1 MSMRKNKGVNANMNF
16 LFGGVLLFF
25 VLVLIVGLFSFFTL
39 QQFWHSD
46 ESVKVAGVTKRYDY
60 SVAFDSSF
68 KGKSYKLY
76 LSNDYEEYDIWIR
89 NVISKPKL
97 SDGRTWT
104 FWQYT
109 NRGKLDGYNGKEK
122 FIDLNVFNGSKEKFA
137 SFLQNRG
144 YKNPAK
150 EP

>member
-46 ESVKVAGVTKRYDY
+46 ESVKVAEVTKRYDY

-76 LSNDYEEYDIWIR
+76 LNDSLVYVGTPVDVDT
-89 NVISKPKL
+89 VIKL
-97 SDGRTWT
+97 RRIAVDNSLLVVDGATDAIAAIVELGVSGAVNLKCEKGAVA
-104 FWQYT
+104 FSI
-109 NRGKLDGYNGKEK
+109 KE
-122 FIDLNVFNGSKEKFA
+122 
-137 SFLQNRG
+137 
-144 YKNPAK
+144 
-150 EP
+150 

>member
-1 MSMRKNKGVNANMNF
+1 MIMRKNKGVNANMNF

-46 ESVKVAGVTKRYDY
+46 ESVKVAEITKRYDY

-76 LSNDYEEYDIWIR
+76 LNDSLVYVGTPVDVDT
-89 NVISKPKL
+89 VIKL
-97 SDGRTWT
+97 RRIAVDNSLLVVDGATDAIAAIVELGVSGAVNLK
-104 FWQYT
+104 FEQ
-109 NRGKLDGYNGKEK
+109 GAVAFSIKE
-122 FIDLNVFNGSKEKFA
+122 
-137 SFLQNRG
+137 
-144 YKNPAK
+144 
-150 EP
+150 

>member
-46 ESVKVAGVTKRYDY
+46 ESVKVAEVTKRYDY

-76 LSNDYEEYDIWIR
+76 LNDSLVYVGTPVDVDT
-89 NVISKPKL
+89 VIKL
-97 SDGRTWT
+97 RRIAVDNSLLVQPEGETENN
-104 FWQYT
+104 F
-109 NRGKLDGYNGKEK
+109 EK
-122 FIDLNVFNGSKEKFA
+122 YPSVATAVNTCRLKQRI
-137 SFLQNRG
+137 
-144 YKNPAK
+144 
-150 EP
+150 

>member
-46 ESVKVAGVTKRYDY
+46 ESVKVAEVTKRYDY

-76 LSNDYEEYDIWIR
+76 LNDSLVYVGTPVDVDT
-89 NVISKPKL
+89 VIKL
-97 SDGRTWT
+97 RRIAVDNSLLVVDGATDAIAAIVELGVSGAVYLKCVQGAVA
-104 FWQYT
+104 FY
-109 NRGKLDGYNGKEK
+109 LKE
-122 FIDLNVFNGSKEKFA
+122 
-137 SFLQNRG
+137 
-144 YKNPAK
+144 
-150 EP
+150 

>member
-1 MSMRKNKGVNANMNF
+1 MIMRKNKGVNANMNF

-46 ESVKVAGVTKRYDY
+46 ESVKVAEVTKRYDY

-76 LSNDYEEYDIWIR
+76 LNDSLVYVGTPVDVDT
-89 NVISKPKL
+89 VIKL
-97 SDGRTWT
+97 RRVAVDNSLLVVDGVTDAIAAIVELGVSGAVNLKCEQGAVA
-104 FWQYT
+104 FYI
-109 NRGKLDGYNGKEK
+109 KE
-122 FIDLNVFNGSKEKFA
+122 
-137 SFLQNRG
+137 
-144 YKNPAK
+144 
-150 EP
+150 

>member
-46 ESVKVAGVTKRYDY
+46 ESVKVAEVTKRYDY

-76 LSNDYEEYDIWIR
+76 LNDSLVYVGTPVDVDT
-89 NVISKPKL
+89 VIKL
-97 SDGRTWT
+97 RRVAVDNSLLVVDGVTDAIAAIVELGVSGAVNLKCEKGAVA
-104 FWQYT
+104 FSI
-109 NRGKLDGYNGKEK
+109 KE
-122 FIDLNVFNGSKEKFA
+122 
-137 SFLQNRG
+137 
-144 YKNPAK
+144 
-150 EP
+150 